1 MSDETSLWM
10 AIALFLIGMLALGY
24 SGHEQSRTLGGYLL
38 ADRRLRGS
46 QAGLSAGASDASW
59 WLILLL
65 PAAAYST
72 GMHAAWIPIGLI
84 LGAWFAWTVVAPR
97 LRSYAPIAGDAITV
111 PTFFDRRTHDSSH
124 LLRIASAL
132 LILVFFTF
140 YLAAGM
146 RIGGS
151 FFASAFGTSE
161 LVGLVVVGAVTTVY
175 VLFGGMRGV
184 ANAHVVQAL
193 LMAGG
198 LVLVAVTAVRE
209 LGGWD
214 ATRAVVESVAPES
227 TSLLAGGV
235 GAGLF
240 TALAWGLGYLGQ
252 PQALVRMMALRSPRA
267 ARSAR
272 RVLIGWLVISLG
284 AAIVV
289 GLATLAYFEQSWRP
303 LNRPE
308 DAYPRLAELLFSPFV
323 GGLLLTV
330 VLAAVMSTAASQ
342 LLLCSSALVEDL
354 YRLIVRTEQPRRRH
368 AGLARLAVLV
378 VAAVAAMLA
387 YSGRTG
393 AVDLFAFAWAG
404 FGATFAP
411 LVLLS
416 LFWRRLTSWGA
427 LAGLASG
434 AVVVFV
440 WTQAGLDDTL
450 HELLPAFAMNLL
462 VAVLVSRLTAAPSA
476 AVTAEYEEMTDRLP
490 APGLL
495 RRGGVRLVALI
506 GAGLAAAVPAP
517 AVESDRTAAVGDVM
531 DTTRAA
537 GS

>member
-10 AIALFLIGMLALGY
+10 AIALFLIAMLALGY
-24 SGHEQSRTLGGYLL
+24 SGNHQSRTLPGYLL
-38 ADRRLRGS
+38 AERRLRGS

-59 WLILLL
+59 WLVLLL

-72 GMHAAWIPIGLI
+72 GMHAAWIPIGI
-84 LGAWFAWTVVAPR
+84 VGGAWFTWTFVAPR
-97 LRSYAPIAGDAITV
+97 LRSYSRVAGEAITV
-111 PTFFDRRTHDSSH
+111 PTFLSRRTHEASH

-146 RIGGS
+146 RIGGL
-151 FFASAFGTSE
+151 FFAAAFGTSE
-161 LVGLVVVGAVTTVY
+161 LVGLAVVGGITTAY
-175 VLFGGMRGV
+175 VLFGGFRGV

-193 LMAGG
+193 LIAGG

-214 ATRAVVESVAPES
+214 ATRSAVESVAPES
-227 TSLLAGGV
+227 MSLLAGGV

-272 RVLIGWLVISLG
+272 RVLIGWLVVSLG

-289 GLATLAYFEQSWRP
+289 GLATLAYFAQSWRP
-303 LNRPE
+303 LNSPE

-323 GGLLLTV
+323 GGLLFAV
-330 VLAAVMSTAASQ
+330 VLAAIMGTAASQ
-342 LLLCSSALVEDL
+342 LVLCSSALVEDL
-354 YRLIVRTEQPRRRH
+354 YRLLVRSEQPRRRH
-368 AGLARLAVLV
+368 AALARLAVLA
-378 VAAVAAMLA
+378 VAAVAVLMA
-387 YSGRTG
+387 YRGQTG

-427 LAGLASG
+427 LAGLVSG
-434 AVVVFV
+434 AVVVFA

-450 HELLPAFAMNLL
+450 HELIPAFAMNLL
-462 VAVLVSRLTAAPSA
+462 IAALVSQLTAAPSA
-476 AVTAEYEEMTDRLP
+476 EVAAEYDEMTRRLP
-490 APGLL
+490 ARSLL
-495 RRGGVRLVALI
+495 HRVLVRLVAII

-517 AVESDRTAAVGDVM
+517 AVESESER
-531 DTTRAA
+531 
-537 GS
+537 

>member
-24 SGHEQSRTLGGYLL
+24 SGLERSRTLSGFLL

-46 QAGLSAGASDASW
+46 QVGLSAGAADACW
-59 WLILLL
+59 WLVLLL
-65 PAAAYST
+65 PAAAYRT
-72 GMHAAWIPIGLI
+72 GMQAAWIPLGLI
-84 LGAWFAWTVVAPR
+84 LGAWLTWTFIAPR
-97 LRSYAPIAGDAITV
+97 LRSYARIAGEAITL
-111 PTFFDRRTHDSSH
+111 PTFLDRRTHDPAH

-132 LILVFFTF
+132 LILVFLTF
-140 YLAAGM
+140 YLAAGFG
-146 RIGGS
+146 IGGL
-151 FFASAFGTSE
+151 FFASTFGTSE
-161 LVGLVVVGAVTTVY
+161 LVGLAVVAGVTTVY
-175 VLFGGMRGV
+175 VLFGGFRGV

-193 LMAGG
+193 LIAGG

-214 ATRAVVESVAPES
+214 GTRTVVESVQPES

-240 TALAWGLGYLGQ
+240 TALAWALGYLGQ
-252 PQALVRMMALRSPRA
+252 PQLLVRMMALRSPRA

-272 RVLIGWLVISLG
+272 RVLVGWLVVSLG
-284 AAIVV
+284 AAIVL

-330 VLAAVMSTAASQ
+330 VLAALMSSAASQ

-354 YRLIVRTEQPRRRH
+354 YRLIVRSEQHRRAH
-368 AGLARLAVLV
+368 TGLARLAVLL
-378 VAAVAAMLA
+378 VAAVAVLLA
-387 YSGRTG
+387 RRGETG
-393 AVDLFAFAWAG
+393 ALDLFAFAWAG
-404 FGATFAP
+404 FGATFGP
-411 LVLLS
+411 VVLLS
-416 LFWRRLTSWGA
+416 LFWRRLTSRGA

-450 HELLPAFAMNLL
+450 HELLPAFTMNLV
-462 VAVLVSRLTAAPSA
+462 VAVLVSRLTATPDAT
-476 AVTAEYEEMTDRLP
+476 VTAEYEEMTERLP
-490 APGLL
+490 PPSLAH
-495 RRGGVRLVALI
+495 RGGVRLVALI

-517 AVESDRTAAVGDVM
+517 AVESEPDR
-531 DTTRAA
+531 
-537 GS
+537 